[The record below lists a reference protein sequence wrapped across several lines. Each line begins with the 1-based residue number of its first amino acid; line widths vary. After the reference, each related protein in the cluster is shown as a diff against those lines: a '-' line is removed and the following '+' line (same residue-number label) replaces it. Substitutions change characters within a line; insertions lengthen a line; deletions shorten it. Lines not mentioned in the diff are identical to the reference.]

1 MAVLSQKDISFIE
14 KHIDNANELLKN
26 SNVTNILDAIDKFI
40 CINGFDDNYDLTDLG
55 QMAQDVYDNIYQ
67 NN

>member
-14 KHIDNANELLKN
+14 ENIENADELLKEKN
-26 SNVTNILDAIDKFI
+26 ITNILDAIDKFM

-55 QMAQDVYDNIYQ
+55 RTAQSVYDNIYH